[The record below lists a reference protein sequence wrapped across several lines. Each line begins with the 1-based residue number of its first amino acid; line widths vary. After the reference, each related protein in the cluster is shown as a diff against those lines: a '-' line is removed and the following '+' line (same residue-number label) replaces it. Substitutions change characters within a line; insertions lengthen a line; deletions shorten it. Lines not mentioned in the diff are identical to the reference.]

1 MLLFNVVMYLLAVCL
16 NKHQVVFYV
25 QIKCNTVIQI
35 NYNFQGAL
43 LYFSLSEVQ
52 KFPKI
57 LKKFQKDFN
66 KNWPLLPWKCKVENC
81 CSVCPMW
88 MLWDQILI
96 WGLTAPAALYTGAP
110 SLSRCLAGHWRHW
123 YIGLHSYTSYRSRYH

>member
-25 QIKCNTVIQI
+25 QIKCNTVIHM

-43 LYFSLSEVQ
+43 LYFGFSEVQ

-66 KNWPLLPWKCKVENC
+66 KNWPLLPWKCKVENSKLLSTFMFVLLLTMTC
-81 CSVCPMW
+81 NQWNGIQILYNIYVSVCNKY
-88 MLWDQILI
+88 LI
-96 WGLTAPAALYTGAP
+96 NVVVGVN
-110 SLSRCLAGHWRHW
+110 C
-123 YIGLHSYTSYRSRYH
+123 